1 MEGIGRERI
10 MGPLY
15 PLYNFVK
22 DLDTGI
28 WVWDGGVL
36 EMFFNEMNWKEIDET
51 ENTSTNYV

>member
-22 DLDTGI
+22 DPDTGI

-36 EMFFNEMNWKEIDET
+36 EMFFNEIEWKEI
-51 ENTSTNYV
+51 S